1 MRNHVL
7 IVFLLMAGWAQSNGF
22 VISKLGIEQGL
33 SNNNIVSIVQDRKG
47 FLWIGTRSGLN
58 RFDGNK
64 FKVFKHSGLVE
75 NSINSNELN
84 PVFADKNDNIIWV
97 ATERDGVNAYNYDEN
112 LFRYYSNDNSANC
125 ISSNGVTGVSDDKD
139 GNLWLAT
146 YNAGVDHLN
155 KKTGLITHY
164 RTTNVK
170 GLGSDYNWC
179 ALDDRSGHLY
189 VGHVNDGLSV
199 INLKEH
205 TAINYKP
212 NPADP
217 FSIPDSRVNCIT
229 IDSRKRVWIGT
240 NNGLALFSPRTGK
253 FITFRQQKNNPNSI
267 RGNLIRCITE
277 INENSLWI
285 GTTTG
290 GVNILN
296 CEEEMFNNPE
306 SVTFQHIPVSD
317 SPNGLSNAYIE
328 AIMQDNFGN
337 IWVGTAGGGLNF
349 IQNRPDFF
357 NRISYLPVA
366 GNTASL
372 SNKLVSGV
380 CMDKAGGLWV
390 STEERGI
397 DVFRNGVKVRNFNHD
412 NSEVSNNISCAY
424 ADSENKLWFGGVD
437 GAIYCINPLNGQVK
451 MVTGFSIG
459 SARVRSI
466 YEDSKKNI
474 WICSDNGIFSLNLKT
489 GEKRSFHVSPN
500 GLTDDVVRS
509 VVEDADGNIWVGSL
523 SGGLC
528 VFTPNF
534 QRIRYF
540 PPGNELY
547 GINHIYKDSQNRI
560 WVGTR
565 YNLICF
571 SSCRDQKYSSFG
583 LKDGFEDNY
592 FHAITEG
599 ATANDIWVSTTNG
612 ISFLDVKHRRV
623 RNFNKLDGIPLG
635 DYMNAAVTKSVDGTI
650 YFGTQNGVC
659 WFNARNPLPEL
670 KLPPVVISN
679 FAISDKKSSYSGAL
693 ADIPV
698 AETVKL
704 NYDENTFTVSFNIPD
719 YSLNE
724 KVEFSYQLKGLDD
737 DWYNI
742 LNNRELTF
750 RNLRPG
756 TYVLNIRS
764 RLRNSEWSDQYGTM
778 TIVIDPPFW
787 FSWWAKMLY
796 LIAAM
801 VSAFYMSRFYK
812 RKLDLENSLYLE
824 KKNHLQEQ
832 EMNDERMRFFTNIT
846 HELRT
851 PLTLIIGPLEDLKAD
866 ETLHGLQQKKINSIH
881 RSAKRLLDLIN
892 QILEFRKSETRNRK
906 LSVRRADLATLVR
919 DIGQKYLDLNQNPK
933 ISFQIQL
940 PLEEKVM
947 YYDTEVLTIVLD
959 NLISNAMKYTLKGR
973 INVELKYLQE
983 DGNHLAEIL
992 VADTGFGIA
1001 TEQLPRIFDRYYQVK
1016 GEHQVS
1022 GTGIGLALVK
1032 NMVDLHEGEISVHSL
1047 PEKGTRFSIRLDMDN
1062 TYPEAIHADAQEPE
1076 MEVAELEI
1084 HTENRQLML
1093 VVEDN
1098 AEISDY
1104 IRDTFAEMFEVLI
1117 AENGKAGLDIAL
1129 RKIPDI
1135 IISDIMMPV
1144 MDGIELCRRLKE
1156 DVRTCHIPVVLLTA
1170 KDSLEDKTEGY
1181 TVGADSYIT
1190 KPFSGNL
1197 LRSRVSNLLEAR
1209 KKITQ
1214 LFSSSIV
1221 SKQSMV
1227 QDSISKLDNEFIDK
1241 LTRIIEENL
1250 EIEQL
1255 NIAQIAEQ
1263 MNMSHSSLYRK
1274 IKTLTGL
1281 SANEFIRKIR
1291 MRNAER
1297 LLLSCKYSIAEIIY
1311 KVGISTPAYF
1321 RQCFKDEFG
1330 VTPTDYMKNMKGE

>member
-1 MRNHVL
+1 
-7 IVFLLMAGWAQSNGF
+7 
-22 VISKLGIEQGL
+22 
-33 SNNNIVSIVQDRKG
+33 
-47 FLWIGTRSGLN
+47 
-58 RFDGNK
+58 
-64 FKVFKHSGLVE
+64 
-75 NSINSNELN
+75 
-84 PVFADKNDNIIWV
+84 
-97 ATERDGVNAYNYDEN
+97 
-112 LFRYYSNDNSANC
+112 
-125 ISSNGVTGVSDDKD
+125 
-139 GNLWLAT
+139 
-146 YNAGVDHLN
+146 
-155 KKTGLITHY
+155 
-164 RTTNVK
+164 
-170 GLGSDYNWC
+170 
-179 ALDDRSGHLY
+179 
-189 VGHVNDGLSV
+189 
-199 INLKEH
+199 
-205 TAINYKP
+205 
-212 NPADP
+212 
-217 FSIPDSRVNCIT
+217 
-229 IDSRKRVWIGT
+229 
-240 NNGLALFSPRTGK
+240 
-253 FITFRQQKNNPNSI
+253 
-267 RGNLIRCITE
+267 
-277 INENSLWI
+277 
-285 GTTTG
+285 
-290 GVNILN
+290 
-296 CEEEMFNNPE
+296 
-306 SVTFQHIPVSD
+306 
-317 SPNGLSNAYIE
+317 
-328 AIMQDNFGN
+328 
-337 IWVGTAGGGLNF
+337 
-349 IQNRPDFF
+349 
-357 NRISYLPVA
+357 
-366 GNTASL
+366 
-372 SNKLVSGV
+372 
-380 CMDKAGGLWV
+380 
-390 STEERGI
+390 
-397 DVFRNGVKVRNFNHD
+397 
-412 NSEVSNNISCAY
+412 
-424 ADSENKLWFGGVD
+424 
-437 GAIYCINPLNGQVK
+437 
-451 MVTGFSIG
+451 
-459 SARVRSI
+459 
-466 YEDSKKNI
+466 
-474 WICSDNGIFSLNLKT
+474 
-489 GEKRSFHVSPN
+489 
-500 GLTDDVVRS
+500 
-509 VVEDADGNIWVGSL
+509 
-523 SGGLC
+523 
-528 VFTPNF
+528 
-534 QRIRYF
+534 
-540 PPGNELY
+540 
-547 GINHIYKDSQNRI
+547 
-560 WVGTR
+560 
-565 YNLICF
+565 
-571 SSCRDQKYSSFG
+571 
-583 LKDGFEDNY
+583 
-592 FHAITEG
+592 
-599 ATANDIWVSTTNG
+599 
-612 ISFLDVKHRRV
+612 
-623 RNFNKLDGIPLG
+623 
-635 DYMNAAVTKSVDGTI
+635 
-650 YFGTQNGVC
+650 
-659 WFNARNPLPEL
+659 
-670 KLPPVVISN
+670 
-679 FAISDKKSSYSGAL
+679 
-693 ADIPV
+693 
-698 AETVKL
+698 
-704 NYDENTFTVSFNIPD
+704 
-719 YSLNE
+719 
-724 KVEFSYQLKGLDD
+724 
-737 DWYNI
+737 
-742 LNNRELTF
+742 
-750 RNLRPG
+750 
-756 TYVLNIRS
+756 
-764 RLRNSEWSDQYGTM
+764 
-778 TIVIDPPFW
+778 
-787 FSWWAKMLY
+787 
-796 LIAAM
+796 
-801 VSAFYMSRFYK
+801 
-812 RKLDLENSLYLE
+812 
-824 KKNHLQEQ
+824 
-832 EMNDERMRFFTNIT
+832 MNDERMRFFTNIT

-906 LSVRRADLATLVR
+906 LSVRRADLAMLVR

-940 PLEEKVM
+940 PLEEREM

-1032 NMVDLHEGEISVHSL
+1032 NMVDLHEGEISEHSL

-1156 DVRTCHIPVVLLTA
+1156 DVHTCHIPVVLLTA

>member
-1 MRNHVL
+1 M
-7 IVFLLMAGWAQSNGF
+7 
-22 VISKLGIEQGL
+22 SK
-33 SNNNIVSIVQDRKG
+33 
-47 FLWIGTRSGLN
+47 
-58 RFDGNK
+58 
-64 FKVFKHSGLVE
+64 
-75 NSINSNELN
+75 
-84 PVFADKNDNIIWV
+84 
-97 ATERDGVNAYNYDEN
+97 
-112 LFRYYSNDNSANC
+112 
-125 ISSNGVTGVSDDKD
+125 
-139 GNLWLAT
+139 
-146 YNAGVDHLN
+146 
-155 KKTGLITHY
+155 
-164 RTTNVK
+164 
-170 GLGSDYNWC
+170 
-179 ALDDRSGHLY
+179 
-189 VGHVNDGLSV
+189 
-199 INLKEH
+199 
-205 TAINYKP
+205 
-212 NPADP
+212 
-217 FSIPDSRVNCIT
+217 
-229 IDSRKRVWIGT
+229 
-240 NNGLALFSPRTGK
+240 
-253 FITFRQQKNNPNSI
+253 
-267 RGNLIRCITE
+267 
-277 INENSLWI
+277 
-285 GTTTG
+285 
-290 GVNILN
+290 
-296 CEEEMFNNPE
+296 
-306 SVTFQHIPVSD
+306 
-317 SPNGLSNAYIE
+317 
-328 AIMQDNFGN
+328 
-337 IWVGTAGGGLNF
+337 
-349 IQNRPDFF
+349 
-357 NRISYLPVA
+357 
-366 GNTASL
+366 
-372 SNKLVSGV
+372 
-380 CMDKAGGLWV
+380 
-390 STEERGI
+390 
-397 DVFRNGVKVRNFNHD
+397 
-412 NSEVSNNISCAY
+412 
-424 ADSENKLWFGGVD
+424 
-437 GAIYCINPLNGQVK
+437 
-451 MVTGFSIG
+451 
-459 SARVRSI
+459 
-466 YEDSKKNI
+466 
-474 WICSDNGIFSLNLKT
+474 
-489 GEKRSFHVSPN
+489 
-500 GLTDDVVRS
+500 
-509 VVEDADGNIWVGSL
+509 
-523 SGGLC
+523 
-528 VFTPNF
+528 
-534 QRIRYF
+534 
-540 PPGNELY
+540 
-547 GINHIYKDSQNRI
+547 
-560 WVGTR
+560 
-565 YNLICF
+565 
-571 SSCRDQKYSSFG
+571 
-583 LKDGFEDNY
+583 
-592 FHAITEG
+592 
-599 ATANDIWVSTTNG
+599 
-612 ISFLDVKHRRV
+612 
-623 RNFNKLDGIPLG
+623 
-635 DYMNAAVTKSVDGTI
+635 
-650 YFGTQNGVC
+650 
-659 WFNARNPLPEL
+659 
-670 KLPPVVISN
+670 
-679 FAISDKKSSYSGAL
+679 
-693 ADIPV
+693 
-698 AETVKL
+698 
-704 NYDENTFTVSFNIPD
+704 
-719 YSLNE
+719 
-724 KVEFSYQLKGLDD
+724 
-737 DWYNI
+737 
-742 LNNRELTF
+742 
-750 RNLRPG
+750 
-756 TYVLNIRS
+756 
-764 RLRNSEWSDQYGTM
+764 
-778 TIVIDPPFW
+778 
-787 FSWWAKMLY
+787 
-796 LIAAM
+796 IAAM
-801 VSAFYMSRFYK
+801 VSAFYVSRFYK

-919 DIGQKYLDLNQNPK
+919 EIGQKYLDLNQNPK

-940 PLEEKVM
+940 PLEDREM

-1156 DVRTCHIPVVLLTA
+1156 DVHTCHIPVVLLTA

>member
-1 MRNHVL
+1 
-7 IVFLLMAGWAQSNGF
+7 
-22 VISKLGIEQGL
+22 
-33 SNNNIVSIVQDRKG
+33 
-47 FLWIGTRSGLN
+47 
-58 RFDGNK
+58 
-64 FKVFKHSGLVE
+64 
-75 NSINSNELN
+75 
-84 PVFADKNDNIIWV
+84 
-97 ATERDGVNAYNYDEN
+97 
-112 LFRYYSNDNSANC
+112 
-125 ISSNGVTGVSDDKD
+125 
-139 GNLWLAT
+139 
-146 YNAGVDHLN
+146 
-155 KKTGLITHY
+155 
-164 RTTNVK
+164 
-170 GLGSDYNWC
+170 
-179 ALDDRSGHLY
+179 
-189 VGHVNDGLSV
+189 
-199 INLKEH
+199 
-205 TAINYKP
+205 
-212 NPADP
+212 
-217 FSIPDSRVNCIT
+217 
-229 IDSRKRVWIGT
+229 
-240 NNGLALFSPRTGK
+240 
-253 FITFRQQKNNPNSI
+253 
-267 RGNLIRCITE
+267 
-277 INENSLWI
+277 
-285 GTTTG
+285 
-290 GVNILN
+290 
-296 CEEEMFNNPE
+296 
-306 SVTFQHIPVSD
+306 
-317 SPNGLSNAYIE
+317 
-328 AIMQDNFGN
+328 
-337 IWVGTAGGGLNF
+337 
-349 IQNRPDFF
+349 
-357 NRISYLPVA
+357 
-366 GNTASL
+366 
-372 SNKLVSGV
+372 
-380 CMDKAGGLWV
+380 
-390 STEERGI
+390 
-397 DVFRNGVKVRNFNHD
+397 
-412 NSEVSNNISCAY
+412 
-424 ADSENKLWFGGVD
+424 
-437 GAIYCINPLNGQVK
+437 
-451 MVTGFSIG
+451 
-459 SARVRSI
+459 
-466 YEDSKKNI
+466 
-474 WICSDNGIFSLNLKT
+474 
-489 GEKRSFHVSPN
+489 
-500 GLTDDVVRS
+500 
-509 VVEDADGNIWVGSL
+509 
-523 SGGLC
+523 
-528 VFTPNF
+528 
-534 QRIRYF
+534 
-540 PPGNELY
+540 
-547 GINHIYKDSQNRI
+547 
-560 WVGTR
+560 
-565 YNLICF
+565 
-571 SSCRDQKYSSFG
+571 
-583 LKDGFEDNY
+583 
-592 FHAITEG
+592 
-599 ATANDIWVSTTNG
+599 
-612 ISFLDVKHRRV
+612 
-623 RNFNKLDGIPLG
+623 
-635 DYMNAAVTKSVDGTI
+635 
-650 YFGTQNGVC
+650 
-659 WFNARNPLPEL
+659 
-670 KLPPVVISN
+670 
-679 FAISDKKSSYSGAL
+679 
-693 ADIPV
+693 
-698 AETVKL
+698 
-704 NYDENTFTVSFNIPD
+704 
-719 YSLNE
+719 
-724 KVEFSYQLKGLDD
+724 
-737 DWYNI
+737 
-742 LNNRELTF
+742 
-750 RNLRPG
+750 
-756 TYVLNIRS
+756 
-764 RLRNSEWSDQYGTM
+764 
-778 TIVIDPPFW
+778 
-787 FSWWAKMLY
+787 
-796 LIAAM
+796 M
-801 VSAFYMSRFYK
+801 VSAFYVSRFYK

-940 PLEEKVM
+940 PLEEREM

-1156 DVRTCHIPVVLLTA
+1156 DVHTCHIPVVLLTA